1 MSTLLHKRQKAIGGK
16 KFLNI
21 SKKLCQKQ
29 LRGCEGVEILVVKM
43 CLCQKDKKN
52 EQRQDC
58 KLIPIHQITLQHGD
72 VRALNPVTHEIK
84 IALKRYIE

>member
-1 MSTLLHKRQKAIGGK
+1 MSTLLHRRQKAIGGK

-43 CLCQKDKKN
+43 CLVPLTN
-52 EQRQDC
+52 
-58 KLIPIHQITLQHGD
+58 TFN
-72 VRALNPVTHEIK
+72 VRKTK
-84 IALKRYIE
+84 RMSRGRIAN